1 MKSDSKQIDT
11 TEWCPKKTSH
21 VRWGKDRKA
30 QRWYLPINRKEK
42 KEFVKQKNKHYIRSC
57 AELLLSRTA
66 LKKERKSER
75 RADEAHTRWKRCG
88 SKENTKDH
96 KKKGEPP
103 FAKGSGISLPL
114 ERKGSLFFFFS
125 LYRVCKTNMRY
136 KEVKEKRRKKKTNE
150 RADSQN
156 SSTQL
161 CLRKEERK
169 KNSSYY
175 QLFLFI

>member
-1 MKSDSKQIDT
+1 MKRTLDEKGADQ
-11 TEWCPKKTSH
+11 KKTL
-21 VRWGKDRKA
+21 RTTKRKGNLLLRKA
-30 QRWYLPINRKEK
+30 PGFHFHLNEK
-42 KEFVKQKNKHYIRSC
+42 GVC
-57 AELLLSRTA
+57 
-66 LKKERKSER
+66 
-75 RADEAHTRWKRCG
+75 
-88 SKENTKDH
+88 
-96 KKKGEPP
+96 
-103 FAKGSGISLPL
+103 
-114 ERKGSLFFFFS
+114 FFFFS

-136 KEVKEKRRKKKTNE
+136 KEVKEKGRKKKTNE